1 MTKTIS
7 SDMQHSIDF
16 VSDLSSYHTVM
27 ILLILLQIAV
37 INDHHRNLRY
47 DMGKGKTF
55 EAKLS
60 EESNIQ
66 MQSSDS
72 NYVLQNM
79 IFRCVAFVYAV
90 EHWF

>member
-1 MTKTIS
+1 
-7 SDMQHSIDF
+7 
-16 VSDLSSYHTVM
+16 M

-37 INDHHRNLRY
+37 INDHHRSLRH
-47 DMGKGKTF
+47 DMGKGKAF

-72 NYVLQNM
+72 NYVL
-79 IFRCVAFVYAV
+79 
-90 EHWF
+90 